1 MNAGIDM
8 DDLVQEGW
16 VGLMT
21 GVRRWN
27 PRRKITV
34 GAFCNKYIFGRI
46 YRSLI
51 GTKNLVH
58 NRRMVTMDDDCPAP
72 HARDVGPD
80 LVDLLDSMG
89 GDEVARAVLTELLE
103 GHRKGEIMRRHR
115 IGPEAWKRIIDAWME
130 KMADRVS

>member
-1 MNAGIDM
+1 MNAGVDM
-8 DDLVQEGW
+8 EDLVQEGW
-16 VGLMT
+16 VGLMM
-21 GVRRWN
+21 GIRRWD
-27 PRRKITV
+27 PSRRISI

-58 NRRMVTMDDDCPAP
+58 NRRMVTMDSDCPTPASEDGG
-72 HARDVGPD
+72 AG

-89 GDEVARAVLTELLE
+89 EDAVARSVLTMLLE

-115 IGPEAWKRIIDAWME
+115 LTQDAWRSIVQAWME
-130 KMADRVS
+130 KMAERVT